1 MGNGMSSM
9 IAELEEQEE
18 KILLGQ
24 VPTCYFMKENNEITH
39 KEFIETMMDLIKFM
53 QIYHLLL
60 FIYKWKLYLK

>member
-1 MGNGMSSM
+1 MSLM

-39 KEFIETMMDLIKFM
+39 KEFIETMMDLIK
-53 QIYHLLL
+53 IYADLS
-60 FIYKWKLYLK
+60 FVIVYL